1 MNTYADM
8 YTHTDTLILKSAHM
22 HLHTPAIL
30 TYYEILIYA

>member
-1 MNTYADM
+1 MNIYADM
-8 YTHTDTLILKSAHM
+8 YTHTLILKGAHM